1 VEVHTVRRLTTSL
14 TQAFNNNDA
23 WRVCLM
29 LALPIPAIAL
39 LLGFMLEHPSGQAT
53 AYDAVAYPLL
63 SSLLLIMTW
72 LLWLNRQSLQ
82 LIVTLVML
90 GSCTFFFTKLFY
102 LLFFTPDGTSVQ
114 AELTETFFW
123 VPAVY
128 VLSSFIPNLK
138 GGRSIAVAFFA
149 CVLLLSLVYTVPNLV
164 TGAALGV
171 VYALVQINL
180 SNLTFLALTQAFVFF
195 KESFAKAEAHAETM
209 QRLAHT
215 DLLTG
220 LPNRLHLDLVL
231 PRLVED
237 VQDKQEQFALL
248 FVDIDGF
255 GTINDAWGHQV
266 GDQLLRD
273 IATRLTAYGRGNDVI
288 ARLNSDEF
296 VLILKDTRSD
306 LDVIAAAK
314 TLKEAL
320 ERPFSIKGQMVTV
333 SASIGMSLC
342 PHDGLNPTDLLRHA
356 DSAMHQVKANGK
368 NGVKLYEA
376 TVDAEREERK
386 TLERDLHQALRNR
399 ELELLYQPIIDL
411 KTGRLKK
418 VEALMRWHH
427 PERGLIRPDIFIPLA
442 ESSGL
447 IIGLGTWALLE
458 ACRQMRRWHLQ
469 GLTGVTVTVNVS
481 PLQFMQ
487 ADFKDMILGA
497 LEASGLE
504 PVYLELEL
512 TETIVM
518 RNIEGI
524 KRLLKDIQALGVR
537 IAMDDFGTGYSSLS
551 YLKDLS
557 LDTLKIDK
565 AFVRDLGNPRK
576 SPQYAL
582 ALVNAIVTIGQA
594 LDVEIV
600 AEGIEDEREF
610 THLRELGVD
619 LGQGYY
625 FARPIPAHELPLMFS
640 GSTTLT
646 WQAGRVVPSL
656 N

>member
-1 VEVHTVRRLTTSL
+1 
-14 TQAFNNNDA
+14 
-23 WRVCLM
+23 M
-29 LALPIPAIAL
+29 LALPIPAFAL

-53 AYDAVAYPLL
+53 PYDSVAYPLL
-63 SSLLLIMTW
+63 AGLLFAATG

-82 LIVTLVML
+82 LIAMLVMI
-90 GSCTFFFTKLFY
+90 GACTFFFTKLFY
-102 LLFFTPDGTSVQ
+102 LLYLAPVGTNIQ

-138 GGRSIAVAFFA
+138 GGRSIAVIFFA
-149 CVLLLSLVYTVPNLV
+149 GLMLLSLIYVFPHLL
-164 TGAALGV
+164 TGTSLGV
-171 VYALVQINL
+171 VYALTQINL
-180 SNLTFLALTQAFVFF
+180 SNLTFLALTQAFVYF
-195 KESFAKAEAHAETM
+195 KESFARAETHAETM

-231 PRLVED
+231 PRLIRQTQEGD
-237 VQDKQEQFALL
+237 EQFALL
-248 FVDIDGF
+248 AVDIDGF
-255 GTINDAWGHQV
+255 STINDVWGHQA

-273 IATRLTAYGRGNDVI
+273 VATRLAAYGRGSDI
-288 ARLNSDEF
+288 ITRMNSDEF
-296 VLILKDTRSD
+296 ILVLMNTRSD
-306 LDVIAAAK
+306 LEALAAAK
-314 TLKEAL
+314 TVKEAL
-320 ERPFSIKGQMVTV
+320 ERSFSVKGQMITL

-342 PHDGLNPTDLLRHA
+342 PRDGTSPSELLRHA
-356 DSAMHQVKANGK
+356 DSAMHQVKTSGK

-376 TVDAEREERK
+376 MVDAELEERK
-386 TLERDLHQALRNR
+386 ALERDLHQALRNR
-399 ELELLYQPIIDL
+399 ELELLYQPIIEL
-411 KTGRLKK
+411 QTGRLKK

-427 PERGLIRPDIFIPLA
+427 PERGLVRPDIFVPLA

-487 ADFKDMILGA
+487 ADFKDTILGA
-497 LEASGLE
+497 LEASGLD
-504 PVYLELEL
+504 PVFLELEL

-518 RNIEGI
+518 RNIEGLR
-524 KRLLKDIQALGVR
+524 RLLREIQELGVH

-565 AFVRDLGNPRK
+565 SFVRDLGNPRK
-576 SPQYAL
+576 SPHYAL
-582 ALVNAIVTIGQA
+582 ALVNAMVTISQA
-594 LDVEIV
+594 LDVSVV

-610 THLRELGVD
+610 TQLRELGVH

-625 FARPIPAHELPLMFS
+625 FARPMPAHELPLMFA
-640 GSTTLT
+640 GSTTPT
-646 WQAGRVVPSL
+646 WQAGRIVPSL